1 MKKRVLSLLLAVC
14 LCVGLLPVTALA
26 ADVTWVYFAGS
37 STEYV
42 GGVEGMTYNPYANML
57 TLTNA
62 TITDSRASLDS
73 TLQAAGSLT
82 IALVGDSTITLSD
95 NVQTAISVRSSDI
108 PPAEASL
115 TITGSG
121 SLTIDM
127 TEASISGVKGD
138 ICGILISNGNLSIEG
153 GATVKIIG
161 KETSGDKESSG
172 GNNYGIS
179 VDGDVTVGE
188 GCKLEATAGAAIGG
202 SIGKAESCG
211 VYAEGNVTVNKGGE
225 LTANGGAA
233 TYGGRAASYGVYAEG
248 NVTVSGK
255 LEANGGAATSTQGN
269 ANSYGVYAG
278 GDVTVSGANAEL
290 TARSL
295 DPETENGAAAKG
307 DFVIS
312 YGMRVGGNLTLSNGA
327 HVIAQGGKAE
337 TIQNGEAISSGLSVL
352 SSEGILVK
360 DVGTTLI
367 ARGGESTVTSTISG
381 RPYIVSYGIQM
392 EKGQINIQGGSVE
405 AHGGAAETSTG
416 IEENSE
422 SSTGGSSIELN
433 GGSLIATASDEAA
446 ISLGTLTATA
456 TIKSGSAAFTGRQGG
471 IRAKS
476 LTIGAEE
483 GYVDFQATATGGT
496 DAWAAICVLKESL
509 TEDPDTEP
517 DTVALTNVEILT
529 PEGGTHGRTGV
540 AFGEGTIVLETIL
553 ETDGTAAKTVHISN
567 LPEEGA
573 EGSLLPGLFL
583 PLLTG
588 ALEKEPFDDV
598 AAGDWFYGDVNYVNK
613 YKLMTG
619 TSARKFSPNAPVT
632 RGMVMTILARREGV
646 KTRYEPWYA
655 AGCAWAQAAG
665 ISDGTNPEDPITREQ
680 LAVMLYRYAVYAGLD
695 VSVGAET
702 NILSFLD
709 ALEISD
715 YAFEG
720 LSWAVGSGIMS
731 GAAGVDAGK
740 LLPQATATRAQLA
753 AMLHRF
759 FG

>member
-26 ADVTWVYFAGS
+26 ARVYYPGNK
-37 STEYV
+37 EYSNSIP
-42 GGVEGMTYNPYANML
+42 GMIYDPAENTL
-57 TLTNA
+57 TLANA
-62 TITDSRASLDS
+62 AITDSSDSLES
-73 TLQAAGSLT
+73 TLRAAGSLT
-82 IALVGDSTITLSD
+82 IALVGDSTITLSG
-95 NVQTAISVRSSDI
+95 NVPTAISVQSGDSSS
-108 PPAEASL
+108 AGASL

-127 TEASISGVKGD
+127 TEATVSGVKGD
-138 ICGILISNGNLSIEG
+138 ICGILISNGNLSIKD

-161 KETSGDKESSG
+161 KETSGGKESSG

-179 VDGDVTVGE
+179 VGGDVTVGE
-188 GCKLEATAGAAIGG
+188 GCKLEATAGAATGG
-202 SIGKAESCG
+202 STREVNSYG
-211 VYAEGNVTVNKGGE
+211 VYAKGNVTVNRGGE

-248 NVTVSGK
+248 ALTVSGK
-255 LEANGGAATSTQGN
+255 LEANSGAATSTQDS
-269 ANSYGVYAG
+269 AVSYGVYAEG
-278 GDVTVSGANAEL
+278 NVTVSGENAEL

-295 DPETENGAAAKG
+295 DPENGAAATSAAQSAG
-307 DFVIS
+307 AGS
-312 YGMRVGGNLTLSNGA
+312 YGMRVQGELTLSNGA
-327 HVIAQGGKAE
+327 HVTAQGGTAAATGGGDATSYGLYVDGAME
-337 TIQNGEAISSGLSVL
+337 IS
-352 SSEGILVK
+352 VK
-360 DVGTTLI
+360 DAGTTLI
-367 ARGGESTVTSTISG
+367 AKGGAASPNKEGSLDIS
-381 RPYIVSYGIQM
+381 SFGIHHGGTM
-392 EKGQINIQGGSVE
+392 EIQGGHVE
-405 AHGGAAETSTG
+405 AC
-416 IEENSE
+416 
-422 SSTGGSSIELN
+422 GGSARWSSGLTADDGLSGSITLD
-433 GGSLIATASDEAA
+433 GGSLTATASDEATSSFGVEIEA
-446 ISLGTLTATA
+446 V
-456 TIKSGSAAFTGRQGG
+456 TIKSGSAVFTGRQGG
-471 IRAKS
+471 IRAES

-483 GYVDFQATATGGT
+483 GYVDVQATATGGT
-496 DAWAAICVLKESL
+496 DAWAAICVLKNSL
-509 TEDPDTEP
+509 SPVDPEDPEDPVIDPDTV
-517 DTVALTNVEILT
+517 TLTNVEILT
-529 PEGGTHGRTGV
+529 PEGGTHDRVLASDGYTP
-540 AFGEGTIVLETIL
+540 LETIL

-567 LPEEGA
+567 LPKEGA
-573 EGSLLPGLFL
+573 EGGFLPGLFL

-588 ALEKEPFDDV
+588 ALEEEAFDDV

>member
-37 STEYV
+37 SKEYA
-42 GGVEGMTYNPYANML
+42 GGIDGMTYNPYKNTL

-62 TITDSRASLDS
+62 AITDSRDSLEP
-73 TLQAAGSLT
+73 TLRSDGPLT
-82 IALVGDSTITLSD
+82 ITLVGDSTITLSGK
-95 NVQTAISVRSSDI
+95 VPTAISVQSGDSQ
-108 PPAEASL
+108 PAEASL

-127 TEASISGVKGD
+127 TEASVSGVKGD
-138 ICGILISNGNLSIEG
+138 ICGILISNGNLSIEDG
-153 GATVKIIG
+153 VTVKIIG
-161 KETSGDKESSG
+161 KETSG

-179 VDGDVTVGE
+179 VGGDVTVGE
-188 GCKLEATAGAAIGG
+188 GCKLEAAAGAATGG
-202 SIGKAESCG
+202 SAGEAKSYG
-211 VYAEGNVTVNKGGE
+211 VYAEGNVTVNRGGE

-233 TYGGRAASYGVYAEG
+233 TYGGCAASYGVYAEG
-248 NVTVSGK
+248 ALTVSGK
-255 LEANGGAATSTQGN
+255 LEANSGAATSTQDR
-269 ANSYGVYAG
+269 ASSFGVHAG
-278 GDVTVSGANAEL
+278 GSVTVSGENAEL

-295 DPETENGAAAKG
+295 DPENGAAATSAASNAG
-307 DFVIS
+307 AGS
-312 YGMRVGGNLTLSNGA
+312 YGMRVEGNLTLSGGA
-327 HVIAQGGKAE
+327 HVTAQGGTAAATGGGTATNYGLYVAGDHE
-337 TIQNGEAISSGLSVL
+337 IS
-352 SSEGILVK
+352 VK
-360 DVGTTLI
+360 DAGTTLI
-367 ARGGESTVTSTISG
+367 ATGGAASPNKGGSSDIRSIGIDHRGT
-381 RPYIVSYGIQM
+381 M
-392 EKGQINIQGGSVE
+392 KIQGGHVE
-405 AHGGAAETSTG
+405 AY
-416 IEENSE
+416 
-422 SSTGGSSIELN
+422 GGSACRSIGFGTDGSLSGGITLD
-433 GGSLIATASDEAA
+433 GGSLTATASDRAA
-446 ISLGTLTATA
+446 SSFGVETKAV
-456 TIKSGSAAFTGRQGG
+456 TINSGSAVFTGKHGG
-471 IRAKS
+471 ILAES

-483 GYVDFQATATGGT
+483 GYVDVQATATGGP
-496 DAWAAICVLKESL
+496 DAWAAICVKKNSL
-509 TEDPDTEP
+509 SPVEPEDPEDPVIDPDTV
-517 DTVALTNVEILT
+517 TLTNVEILT
-529 PEGGTHGRTGV
+529 PEGGTHGRV
-540 AFGEGTIVLETIL
+540 RASDGTPLETIL

-567 LPEEGA
+567 LPKEGA
-573 EGSLLPGLFL
+573 EGGFLPGLFL

-588 ALEKEPFDDV
+588 ALEEEAFDDV

-665 ISDGTNPEDPITREQ
+665 ISDGTNPEDLITREQ